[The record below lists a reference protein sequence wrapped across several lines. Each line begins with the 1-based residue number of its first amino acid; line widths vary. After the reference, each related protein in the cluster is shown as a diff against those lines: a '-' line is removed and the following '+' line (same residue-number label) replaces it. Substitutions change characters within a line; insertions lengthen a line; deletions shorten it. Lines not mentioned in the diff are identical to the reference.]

1 MDDPKAKGAHG
12 TSVRAG
18 ARSGSAAGGGVVLFD
33 PSQLMMM
40 TPLHDH
46 KNVPLLD
53 ATATLSSEST
63 RHQHDVVVMLPRQ
76 HRAVTAA
83 PSTAPS
89 AAASSNGAL
98 RPGAPIELF
107 SSAHCGLL
115 VNYFVCGL
123 VQGIARALI
132 YSYFRFYLRLSDRQQ
147 QSAFSLLGFGWCFTF
162 VFGYISDCFPIVRRR
177 RKPLMLLGHAL
188 LIALELSVALS
199 KTIEPYFKNG
209 QVFNPDAPR
218 QSYRFIVPLIIG
230 SFGHATLSIATEAMM
245 IEHAHRESEHARGR
259 IQLRMYATR
268 YTGELVSMLAVAL
281 CCNSEAYGGDF
292 SFSIPAMKL
301 FGLLSIFSFIGIYA
315 TLYHIEEELTVGRRR
330 LSSHLIAVWRFM
342 EQRATWQ
349 ITLFGVLHTFCYA
362 YKFPQQ
368 ETLYESWLSGD
379 VFARKLALAGM
390 SAMHALTFVVLQTD
404 RFRNTSWRQL
414 LTVTVVICTTT
425 NIAVAF
431 LCIFDVVRSETVYLL
446 DLLVFAICNALVW
459 IIRLLCVVEIVEPG
473 YEATCYTIVT
483 AIHNLGPPLATAAAT
498 TVDKLTG
505 TTRAAIEDDTMEA
518 RRGVA
523 TSYSVMFVLRLV
535 LGLALL
541 VFLPNQKRATRELKR
556 LGRPNLVVPIVLA
569 VVFAVLYIV
578 TWSVIVA
585 STL

>member
-1 MDDPKAKGAHG
+1 MESDPK
-12 TSVRAG
+12 G
-18 ARSGSAAGGGVVLFD
+18 ARNAGGVVLYD
-33 PSQLMMM
+33 PSQW
-40 TPLHDH
+40 TPMH

-63 RHQHDVVVMLPRQ
+63 RQHDVVPVMVVPRQ
-76 HRAVTAA
+76 QRAVTAA

-89 AAASSNGAL
+89 ATASSNGAL

-107 SSAHCGLL
+107 SRANCGLL
-115 VNYFVCGL
+115 INYFVCGL

-188 LIALELSVALS
+188 LIGLELSVALS
-199 KTIEPYFKNG
+199 TTIEPYYKRG
-209 QVFNPDAPR
+209 EVFNPDAPR
-218 QSYRFIVPLIIG
+218 QSYRFIIPLIVG

-268 YTGELVSMLAVAL
+268 YTGELVSMLMVAL
-281 CCNSEAYGGDF
+281 FCNSEAYGGDF
-292 SFSIPAMKL
+292 TFSIPATKL
-301 FGLLSIFSFIGIYA
+301 FGLLSVFSFLGIYA
-315 TLYHIEEELTVGRRR
+315 TLYHVEEELTVGRRR

-362 YKFPQQ
+362 YRFPQQ

-379 VFARKLALAGM
+379 VLLRKLGLAGG
-390 SAMHALTFVVLQTD
+390 SAMHALTFIVLQTD
-404 RFRNTSWRQL
+404 RFRNTSWRRL
-414 LTVTVVICTTT
+414 LVVTVVLSTAM
-425 NIAVAF
+425 NVAVAALF
-431 LCIFDVVRSETVYLL
+431 ILDVVRSPTLYIV
-446 DLLVFAICNALVW
+446 DLLAYGICNALVW

-483 AIHNLGPPLATAAAT
+483 AIHNLGPPLATAAAAM
-498 TVDKLTG
+498 VDKLTH
-505 TTRAAIEDDTMEA
+505 TTREAIQDDTHEA

-523 TSYSVMFVLRLV
+523 TSYGVMFVLRLV

-569 VVFAVLYIV
+569 VVFAVLYVV